1 VSRKSFLGNLLG
13 GVPPSERENATLA
26 AEIYLFQSKIEW
38 IRTHEPLKIKQSM
51 IILNKIYREIEK

>member
-1 VSRKSFLGNLLG
+1 MSQFNYGYIITNFRDKSKEE
-13 GVPPSERENATLA
+13 S
-26 AEIYLFQSKIEW
+26 QSKIEW